1 MQAAVASRVLATRV
15 VVLARNATAVVKL
28 GTLLAHVPM
37 VLLTLG
43 MAAAAAAAEATV
55 LLVAVV
61 EVKLGAHFL
70 SQLDL
75 VRV

>member
-1 MQAAVASRVLATRV
+1 MQAAAASRVLATRV

-43 MAAAAAAAEATV
+43 MAAAAAEATV
-55 LLVAVV
+55 LSVAVV
-61 EVKLGAHFL
+61 EVKLGAHLL
-70 SQLDL
+70 SQLDS

>member
-1 MQAAVASRVLATRV
+1 MQAAAASRVLATRV

-43 MAAAAAAAEATV
+43 MAAAAAEATV
-55 LLVAVV
+55 LSVAVV
-61 EVKLGAHFL
+61 EVKLGAQPL
-70 SQLDL
+70 SQLDS